1 MFYNVL
7 PWRPAAF
14 IKEQDMNE
22 EDALLNATQAAAY
35 LGVARNTF
43 WRWQRD
49 GLVGEPKRY
58 AGYRRKLYRLGD
70 LKQAAEIVLRPSCA
84 ALR

>member
-1 MFYNVL
+1 
-7 PWRPAAF
+7 
-14 IKEQDMNE
+14 MNE
-22 EDALLNATQAAAY
+22 EDALLNATQAAEY

-70 LKQAAEIVLRPSCA
+70 LKQAAEIARGRKLAADVL
-84 ALR
+84 